1 MSIDHQPRSHLSD
14 PTSYNHEATMTM
26 TSENIHIHIHH
37 VEPFKPTSPFLR
49 LPAELRMSIYDY
61 ALDWPDMQLSFAR
74 VQKQCTTLEQL
85 WVTCQRPRCVFLRP
99 RIATVTTP
107 TILLLNRQIYHEAI
121 TVLHDKPLVLISPPP
136 HSSQLGRVLD
146 ITEFIGEATLQN
158 VAHVVLKMNLEMDS
172 WLKTIER
179 LLDVWCRKNRLKSLH
194 VGLKGGAV
202 TNLSFRSVVAR
213 VSFLPYDRTEYRWLC

>member
-1 MSIDHQPRSHLSD
+1 MR
-14 PTSYNHEATMTM
+14 
-26 TSENIHIHIHH
+26 
-37 VEPFKPTSPFLR
+37 
-49 LPAELRMSIYDY
+49 IYDY
-61 ALDWPDMQLSFAR
+61 ALDWPDMQQPFAR

-99 RIATVTTP
+99 RIETVTTP

-158 VAHVVLKMNLEMDS
+158 VAHVVLKMNFGVDS

-179 LLDVWCRKNRLKSLH
+179 LLDVWCKKNRLKSLR
-194 VGLKGGAV
+194 VGLEGGGV
-202 TNLSFRSVVAR
+202 TNLSFQSVVAR
-213 VSFLPYDRTEYRWLC
+213 LEGFGLEAPVTFEGHLPESIL

>member
-1 MSIDHQPRSHLSD
+1 MR
-14 PTSYNHEATMTM
+14 
-26 TSENIHIHIHH
+26 
-37 VEPFKPTSPFLR
+37 
-49 LPAELRMSIYDY
+49 IYDY
-61 ALDWPDMQLSFAR
+61 ALDWPDMQQPFAR

-99 RIATVTTP
+99 RIETVTTP

-158 VAHVVLKMNLEMDS
+158 VAHVVLKMNFGVDS

-179 LLDVWCRKNRLKSLH
+179 LLDVWCKKNRLKSLR
-194 VGLKGGAV
+194 VGLEGGGV
-202 TNLSFRSVVAR
+202 TNLSFQSVVAR
-213 VSFLPYDRTEYRWLC
+213 ASLLTRSSRHRTDGCADFFLAAARRFWTRGTGDI